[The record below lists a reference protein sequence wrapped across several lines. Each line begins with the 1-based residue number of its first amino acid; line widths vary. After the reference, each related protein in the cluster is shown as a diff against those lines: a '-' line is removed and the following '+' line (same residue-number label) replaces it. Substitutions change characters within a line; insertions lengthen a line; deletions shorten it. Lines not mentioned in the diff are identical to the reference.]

1 LSNPKIQ
8 KGTTM
13 ILAVLLVSVLPTM
26 LLTHSHMQ
34 LALAQSANQTSS
46 SSSPPPSP
54 ASPPPPSPQAMQNT
68 FYAKGVNGILVLD
81 PNAIQ
86 GAPPPSKYFGT
97 IVGGN
102 WSLDVVNRSI
112 QNFTMNLLSISPSGA
127 ISEAALIDGTA
138 NATSTTTGAGGG
150 ANATNTA
157 ATASNTTTNNNMA
170 FGRSDN
176 DTVLQGTATIA
187 INGTVRWEGVP
198 FAITMTRGTLIS
210 VSIDSTRTD
219 NQFGSIPLHGI
230 IMSMTDE
237 NGRNLLPGLP
247 YFVSATSN
255 TQGQQQQQFGPPPGS
270 PPGQFSATQ
279 ADASTNKTCTLTPS
293 LIEVEGTPQQTEGPY
308 FVGNMPNRSDIT
320 SDTSNGSVQEG
331 IPLKLVINVYDV
343 DGEGSCIPLKGA
355 LVDIWHAN
363 PQGIYSG
370 IQQQDTAGQNFLRG
384 NQVTDD
390 NGTVQFTTVYPGW
403 YEGRAIHIHI
413 KVRTSEDSSGN
424 FEWTSQFYLNNSI
437 TEQVH
442 TQPPYSDH
450 GQPDMTNEEDGI
462 YTGPSTDGLI
472 PSNAGEHL
480 MLNMTH
486 DDEEGQG
493 YIGTFNVVVNANQI
507 GQ

>member
-1 LSNPKIQ
+1 LSNPKIG

-13 ILAVLLVSVLPTM
+13 ILAVLLVAVLPTM
-26 LLTHSHMQ
+26 LLTHSNMQ
-34 LALAQSANQTSS
+34 LALAESANQTSS
-46 SSSPPPSP
+46 SSSA

-68 FYAKGVNGILVLD
+68 FYAKGVSGILVLD

-102 WSLDVVNRSI
+102 WSLDVVNRNI
-112 QNFTMNLLSISPSGA
+112 QNFTMNLLSINPSGA
-127 ISEAALIDGTA
+127 IVEAALIDGTA
-138 NATSTTTGAGGG
+138 NATTTTGAGGG

-157 ATASNTTTNNNMA
+157 TASNTTTNNNMT

-198 FAITMTRGTLIS
+198 FAITMMRGTLIS

-247 YFVSATSN
+247 YFVSATPN
-255 TQGQQQQQFGPPPGS
+255 LQGQQQQFRPPPGL

-308 FVGNMPNRSDIT
+308 FVDNMPNRSDIT

-331 IPLKLVINVYDV
+331 IPLKLMINVYDV
-343 DGEGSCIPLKGA
+343 NGDGGGEGSCIPLKGA

-370 IQQQDTAGQNFLRG
+370 IQQQGTTGQNFLRG

-413 KVRTSEDSSGN
+413 KVRTSEGSNEN

-486 DDEEGQG
+486 DDEGQG
-493 YIGTFNVVVNANQI
+493 YIGTFDVVVNANQT

>member
-1 LSNPKIQ
+1 
-8 KGTTM
+8 M

-255 TQGQQQQQFGPPPGS
+255 TQGQQQQQFGPPPGL

-331 IPLKLVINVYDV
+331 IPLKLMINVYDV
-343 DGEGSCIPLKGA
+343 DGDGGGEGSCIPLKGA

-370 IQQQDTAGQNFLRG
+370 IQQQGTTGQNFLRG

-413 KVRTSEDSSGN
+413 KVRTSEGSNGNLSGHHSFTLTIQLQSRYTRNLRTATMDSQ
-424 FEWTSQFYLNNSI
+424 T
-437 TEQVH
+437 
-442 TQPPYSDH
+442 
-450 GQPDMTNEEDGI
+450 
-462 YTGPSTDGLI
+462 
-472 PSNAGEHL
+472 
-480 MLNMTH
+480 
-486 DDEEGQG
+486 
-493 YIGTFNVVVNANQI
+493 
-507 GQ
+507 

>member
-1 LSNPKIQ
+1 
-8 KGTTM
+8 M
-13 ILAVLLVSVLPTM
+13 IFAVLLISVLPTM
-26 LLTHSHMQ
+26 LLTHSNMQ
-34 LALAQSANQTSS
+34 LAAAQSVNQTSLSSSSS
-46 SSSPPPSP
+46 SSSPQ
-54 ASPPPPSPQAMQNT
+54 PPSPQAMQNT

-102 WSLDVVNRSI
+102 WSLDVANRSI
-112 QNFTMNLLSISPSGA
+112 QNFTMNLLSINPSGA

-138 NATSTTTGAGGG
+138 NATTTTGAGGG

-157 ATASNTTTNNNMA
+157 ATTASNTTTNNNMT
-170 FGRSDN
+170 FGHSDN

-198 FAITMTRGTLIS
+198 FAITIMRGTLIS

-219 NQFGSIPLHGI
+219 NHFGSIPLHGI

-237 NGRNLLPGLP
+237 NGRNLLPSLP

-255 TQGQQQQQFGPPPGS
+255 TQGQQQQRFGPPPGP

-308 FVGNMPNRSDIT
+308 FVDNMPNRSDIT

-331 IPLKLVINVYDV
+331 IPLRLVINVYDV
-343 DGEGSCIPLKGA
+343 DGDGGEGSCIPLRGT

-363 PQGIYSG
+363 PQGFYSG
-370 IQQQDTAGQNFLRG
+370 VQQQGTTGQ
-384 NQVTDD
+384 
-390 NGTVQFTTVYPGW
+390 
-403 YEGRAIHIHI
+403 
-413 KVRTSEDSSGN
+413 
-424 FEWTSQFYLNNSI
+424 
-437 TEQVH
+437 
-442 TQPPYSDH
+442 
-450 GQPDMTNEEDGI
+450 
-462 YTGPSTDGLI
+462 
-472 PSNAGEHL
+472 
-480 MLNMTH
+480 
-486 DDEEGQG
+486 
-493 YIGTFNVVVNANQI
+493 
-507 GQ
+507 

>member
-1 LSNPKIQ
+1 
-8 KGTTM
+8 M
-13 ILAVLLVSVLPTM
+13 VLAVLLVALLPTM
-26 LLTHSHMQ
+26 LLTHNNMQ

-46 SSSPPPSP
+46 APPPSP
-54 ASPPPPSPQAMQNT
+54 PPQAMQST

-86 GAPPPSKYFGT
+86 GTPPPSKYFGT

-112 QNFTMNLLSISPSGA
+112 QNFTMNLLSVNPSGA
-127 ISEAALIDGTA
+127 IVEAGLIDGAA
-138 NATSTTTGAGGG
+138 NTTTTTRAE
-150 ANATNTA
+150 NATNTV
-157 ATASNTTTNNNMA
+157 TASNTTNNMT

-176 DTVLQGTATIA
+176 DIVLRGTATIL

-198 FAITMTRGTLIS
+198 FAITMMRGTLIS
-210 VSIDSTRTD
+210 VSIDSTKTD
-219 NQFGSIPLHGI
+219 NQFGSVPLHGI

-247 YFVSATSN
+247 YFVSATPN
-255 TQGQQQQQFGPPPGS
+255 PQQQQFGP

-308 FVGNMPNRSDIT
+308 FVDNMPNRSDIT
-320 SDTSNGSVQEG
+320 SDTANGSVQEG
-331 IPLKLVINVYDV
+331 TPLRLVINVYDV
-343 DGEGSCIPLKGA
+343 DGDTGSCIPLREA
-355 LVDIWHAN
+355 LVDIWHAD

-370 IQQQDTAGQNFLRG
+370 IQQQGTTGQNFLRG

-390 NGTVQFTTVYPGW
+390 NGTVRFTTVYPGW

-413 KVRTSEDSSGN
+413 KVRTFEGSNEN

-472 PSNAGEHL
+472 QSTAGEHL
-480 MLNMTH
+480 VLNMTH
-486 DDEEGQG
+486 DEEGQG
-493 YIGTFNVVVNANQI
+493 
-507 GQ
+507 

>member
-1 LSNPKIQ
+1 
-8 KGTTM
+8 M

-255 TQGQQQQQFGPPPGS
+255 TQGQQQQQQFGPPPGS

-331 IPLKLVINVYDV
+331 IPLKLMINVYDV
-343 DGEGSCIPLKGA
+343 DGDGGGEGSCIPLKGA

-370 IQQQDTAGQNFLRG
+370 IQQQGTTGQNFLRG

-413 KVRTSEDSSGN
+413 KVRTSEGSNGNLSGHHSFTLTIQLQSRYTRNLRTATMDSQ
-424 FEWTSQFYLNNSI
+424 T
-437 TEQVH
+437 
-442 TQPPYSDH
+442 
-450 GQPDMTNEEDGI
+450 
-462 YTGPSTDGLI
+462 
-472 PSNAGEHL
+472 
-480 MLNMTH
+480 
-486 DDEEGQG
+486 
-493 YIGTFNVVVNANQI
+493 
-507 GQ
+507 